1 MNSCCGNHCFL
12 EFVTFPCSTAAHNV
26 PFATMENLFVER
38 PLRIANWVYAA
49 EHSSLTEFVGGGS
62 GEPVNN
68 VKTIIAKHIQDAINM
83 VPHDLLLS
91 SALRFVN
98 GVQINDHI
106 KFHVHDAFVVGKN
119 PLILAG
125 QTSMLPHL
133 EDEKE
138 VWRLGRKGWLTTF
151 PMAPDENPVHAL
163 KAPVN
168 RILGIAA
175 ILQTTGSNDPEKR
188 ELYGFL
194 EQSSERLKRL
204 VQWLL
209 NEEPSPAPTTNAEA
223 ARYIARFLVHSNI
236 EAHSMFGSGF
246 YGSALNALLTA
257 SEKQGFDITLTG
269 GWSKHGHAYLDLLA
283 SDQTTDTAIAD
294 RISSIGW
301 VFPREVVDYL
311 IANTNVSLLVIQ
323 NGATTMYRLPYA
335 HPTVQVENQSPSH
348 LVQ

>member
-1 MNSCCGNHCFL
+1 
-12 EFVTFPCSTAAHNV
+12 
-26 PFATMENLFVER
+26 MENLFVER

-49 EHSSLTEFVGGGS
+49 DQSSLTEFVGGGV
-62 GEPVNN
+62 GDPMRTL
-68 VKTIIAKHIQDAINM
+68 KALIAKQIQEAMNM
-83 VPHDLLLS
+83 MPHDLLPS

-98 GVQINDHI
+98 GNQINDDI
-106 KFHVHDAFVVGKN
+106 EFHVHDAFVVGKN

-125 QTSMLPHL
+125 QTSLIPYSAS
-133 EDEKE
+133 EK
-138 VWRLGRKGWLTTF
+138 VLWRLGRKGWLTTF

-194 EQSSERLKRL
+194 EQSSDRLKRL

-209 NEEPSPAPTTNAEA
+209 NEEPAPTRAPNSEA
-223 ARYIARFLVHSNI
+223 KRYISRFLVHSNI
-236 EAHSMFGSGF
+236 AAHSEIGCGL
-246 YGSALNALLTA
+246 YEEALHALLEA

-283 SDQTTDTAIAD
+283 FDEATDTAIAD
-294 RISSIGW
+294 RISANGW
-301 VFPREVVDYL
+301 VFPREVVGYL
-311 IANTNVSLLVIQ
+311 VANANVPLLVVQ
-323 NGATTMYRLPYA
+323 NGAATLYRLPYA
-335 HPTVQVENQSPSH
+335 HPTVQVETQSPSH